1 VQIIFLTVDTANRLA
16 YIQMTDD
23 KFKIKLFGLGLTAK
37 HGEIMKTTHKI
48 LVLSIASIFVLSITI
63 AAASQ
68 RQSGQ
73 APKTG
78 GKPRLVVFGTG
89 SRDTDWTT
97 NTTTATLEDAL
108 TQGGKYELI
117 TAAQRDTLLKEQGFN
132 NSDLVDP
139 KQAVKVGKLLS
150 AKFIIIGNA
159 LDVTAAKSKMPGGIG
174 GALGGLTR
182 NKVNTSGE
190 FSSDVKAKVQ
200 IQMIDAESGVIKIS
214 KSYEEKVSKDT
225 MMKQRSDGDVLK
237 EGYRKAMESI
247 AVKFSQEMGMSVA
260 TEGLVVAVRGNR
272 VAIDLGSDQVQ
283 PGQEFEVYTQD
294 DPIKNAAGEVLS
306 YVTIKHARIRIE
318 TTEAKLSW
326 ASIITTFDESEKPDS
341 SPNPGRIKV
350 NYSVKQVR

>member
-1 VQIIFLTVDTANRLA
+1 
-16 YIQMTDD
+16 
-23 KFKIKLFGLGLTAK
+23 
-37 HGEIMKTTHKI
+37 MKKTHKI
-48 LVLSIASIFVLSITI
+48 LLLSIVSIFMLSMGVYAT
-63 AAASQ
+63 SQ

-73 APKTG
+73 APKAAG

-150 AKFIIIGNA
+150 ARFIIIGNA
-159 LDVTAAKSKMPGGIG
+159 LDVTASKLKVPGGISST
-174 GALGGLTR
+174 LGGLTR
-182 NKVNTSGE
+182 NKVNTGGE
-190 FSSDVKAKVQ
+190 VSSDVKAKVQ
-200 IQMIDAESGVIKIS
+200 VQMIDAETGVIKVS
-214 KSYEEKVSKDT
+214 KSYEEKISKDM
-225 MMKQRSDGDVLK
+225 MMKSRNEGDVLK
-237 EGYRKAMESI
+237 EGYRKAMEVI
-247 AVKFSQEMGMSVA
+247 AVKFSQELGMSVA
-260 TEGLVVAVRGNR
+260 TEGLIVAVRGGR

-283 PGQEFEVYTQD
+283 VGQEFEVYTQD

-306 YVTIKHARIRIE
+306 YVTVKHARIRIE

-326 ASIITTFDESEKPDS
+326 ASVITTFDENERQDS
-341 SPNPGRIKV
+341 QPNPSRIKV